1 MKVGAESAGSKIK
14 DPDRDLETI
23 SEKQRRIRNKKTGD
37 KKENAISLSLFSF
50 LCLTR
55 MKRIII
61 ITSYSVEW

>member
-1 MKVGAESAGSKIK
+1 MKVGAESVGSKIK
-14 DPDRDLETI
+14 DPDRDLETV